1 MSADERAASQ
11 QAADGGRRDFEAR
24 LRGVA
29 HDING
34 ALNTLALNLEL
45 LDRATAT
52 ARDAGEEESPE
63 VVRERCLASLRRATD
78 QIQRIVSQQLLPL
91 VGGSAGRPPGAR

>member
-1 MSADERAASQ
+1 MSADE
-11 QAADGGRRDFEAR
+11 QAAGQQPGGGGRDFEAR
-24 LRGVA
+24 LRSVA

-45 LDRATAT
+45 LDRATAA

-63 VVRERCLASLRRATD
+63 AARERCLASLRRATD

-91 VGGSAGRPPGAR
+91 VGGSAERPPGAL